1 MDTGYAHESDIFN
14 APFGVRLPDAIIG
27 KPFVGEF
34 EYQVRAAVTSD

>member
-1 MDTGYAHESDIFN
+1 MTTGYARDCDIFN
-14 APFGVRLPDAIIG
+14 APFGVRLPDAILG